1 MGINVTTAADTFDII
16 LWNTWVRITVIIAA
30 SNGFFT
36 MDKNQ
41 STLKY
46 VLRVFTAPESIKT
59 YPIDNV
65 TPKRKMV
72 LKFIF
77 TTFSHVA
84 QPIPGKVIMAAP
96 NKAGI
101 LGCMPCKGSLSQ
113 RPTIINNI
121 IKQCHSRLFT
131 LPNSSNFTFISSCNL
146 GKDCSSFGNGN
157 NKINNIQMAG
167 IRISLSRNVYRN
179 H

>member
-1 MGINVTTAADTFDII
+1 
-16 LWNTWVRITVIIAA
+16 
-30 SNGFFT
+30 

-46 VLRVFTAPESIKT
+46 VLRVLTAPESIKT
-59 YPIDNV
+59 YPIDKV

-72 LKFIF
+72 LQFIF

-84 QPIPGKVIMAAP
+84 QPIPAKVIMAAP

-121 IKQCHSRLFT
+121 IKHCHSCLFS
-131 LPNSSNFTFISSCNL
+131 LPNSSNFTFISSCNF
-146 GKDCSSFGNGN
+146 GKDCSSFGKGN
-157 NKINNIQMAG
+157 NKINNTQIAG
-167 IRISLSRNVYRN
+167 KRISDNGNEYRN
-179 H
+179 HRKLEILIS